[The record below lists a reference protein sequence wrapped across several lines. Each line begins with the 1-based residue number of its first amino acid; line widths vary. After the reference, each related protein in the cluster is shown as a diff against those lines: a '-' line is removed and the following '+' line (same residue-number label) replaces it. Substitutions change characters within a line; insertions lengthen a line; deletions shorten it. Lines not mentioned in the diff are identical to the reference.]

1 MQEIQTL
8 AEKFA
13 ACKKILRALSKCG
26 ARAPK
31 SILVL

>member
-13 ACKKILRALSKCG
+13 ACKKILRALLKCG

-31 SILVL
+31 STLVL